1 MAAGLGFF
9 RSLSL
14 RGQRHRVS
22 SALVAP
28 YNTAVY
34 FRLTRR
40 AAPVPRVRGEKPQ
53 FHREVRIMESDYGL
67 ELTNNSK
74 TSWAFS
80 IPRSLTCIMATDVC
94 LRLCYGKGIRY
105 QSKVQKAKR
114 QRNFRTIELL
124 LAKGGA
130 ELLAQNLVSLI
141 DQVRPADWLAASIT
155 GANTQ
160 TPWTLRIHDVGDFFS
175 VAYVD
180 AWRLAAEQRPLC
192 SLWFYTRS
200 FLDSA
205 LFEALTK
212 LASLANCQGWLS
224 IDSENYAAGLLA
236 YAQKPGIWKLA
247 VLQEEPDQLNEDLLS
262 GLTPVANKD
271 IVSFPYHRGGYHAAP
286 VQQPGVLTCP
296 AVLGVYRLE
305 SNARKLRPCQAC
317 SFCLP

>member
-1 MAAGLGFF
+1 MA
-9 RSLSL
+9 
-14 RGQRHRVS
+14 
-22 SALVAP
+22 
-28 YNTAVY
+28 
-34 FRLTRR
+34 
-40 AAPVPRVRGEKPQ
+40 
-53 FHREVRIMESDYGL
+53 IDYGL

-74 TSWAFS
+74 ASWAFS
-80 IPRSLTCIMATDVC
+80 VPRSSTCINATSVC
-94 LRLCYGKGIRY
+94 WKLCYGKGIRY
-105 QSKVQKAKR
+105 QSEAQKAKR

-124 LAKGGA
+124 LDKGGP

-155 GANTQ
+155 GERTQ

-175 VAYVD
+175 VPYVE

-205 LFEALTK
+205 LFEAMTK

-224 IDSENYAAGLLA
+224 IDSENYDSGLLA
-236 YAQKPGIWKLA
+236 YAEKPGVWKLA
-247 VLQEEPDQLNEDLLS
+247 LLQEEPGQVAEHLLS
-262 GLTPVANKD
+262 ELSAATRTGEV
-271 IVSFPYHRGGYHAAP
+271 VSFPYHRGSYHAEP

-296 AVLGVYRLE
+296 AVVGVYKLE
-305 SNARKLRPCQAC
+305 SNSRKLRPCQAC